1 MKYNEADPEFLLKS
15 NLTIDPE
22 FLDDAATFL
31 YETEGLV
38 LADPEEIYDAYMEHM
53 RFSDVNEATTIRD
66 LSTIRDSSDEMKEKF
81 ARLYHTY
88 DKMNVFREDEDFS
101 DAITAFGDYAE
112 GILTAPSTYLGILT
126 GGLAKGTAVAGQ
138 QVAKAAIRKQLISS
152 ITKRGVLAGAA
163 TEGAIGLGQGDIQE
177 RIKVELFPEYE
188 YDVGSVALQGGLSTL
203 PGGIFGGLSARKGA
217 KQAVRAERIGQIGAE
232 RVARKNSA
240 ATQAAEET
248 IRAADDVKKRQI
260 SQILVGAGEEV
271 RTEKLPQS
279 EYLLTQLDDS
289 TQIRIQAAAIEL
301 GTNLK
306 PIKFADGTTERIT
319 ETIARG
325 IADGSISARNF
336 DEIMTKYNLTSP
348 QLALLFTA
356 DVSRAA
362 RTLQRA
368 SQVSRVRKM
377 AEAIATQSGNS
388 FDEGDLARSI
398 RGGFSQQD
406 LDEMGLY
413 KNITKAFEE
422 GFMGFE
428 QMRRGL
434 MTTQLQTTQ
443 RNIAGGGMRVFID
456 EIENLFTA
464 GSRQIGEA
472 LGMKPSSMTQPSK
485 ITPPSMIKYLW
496 NQSEAE
502 LIAKAY
508 STALPKEATRLFAE
522 FIDVADTQALS
533 GVGGA
538 MANFGRK
545 LNFLNKHADNFY
557 KKAIFAG
564 QLDRLTRS
572 KFGKSVADMLAEGE
586 MDKITVDMYRNAT
599 QKAYELLYQKT
610 PSTKT
615 ELGKFAN
622 AYLRLDKQAGIGMV
636 TGLVMPFPRF
646 IFNQLEFFAE
656 RAPIIGLAFSKGQGA
671 AEQSVKQLSGLGM
684 IGGFA
689 VYRATQGPDT
699 KWYNH
704 TNEKGETTNLAPM
717 LAGLTPFLYMGD
729 VLYRSLSEKTDIPS
743 GSKMLDDLQSVLV
756 GEGFKTGAS
765 KTLFDRTIPEA
776 FRAFTTGEEVSIR
789 VAEEAGKILG
799 DYAATLMYNLPS
811 GLARDGYG
819 LYNDEARM
827 IIETNGEIRLWDA
840 FMMRF
845 TRGLPAFVRDPILE
859 YYDPN
864 IEIRSR
870 PVIEKSADTKT
881 QIPLST
887 SVTGLNIQAPE
898 SAMEKEFNRLGLT
911 TYDVYKPH
919 PFGPADVMLRD
930 RLGDKL
936 NEEAQA
942 VMNTD
947 LYKQYEDS
955 GKRRMMKN
963 RLSAVVNSE
972 RSIVFDQLR
981 ERVRTGQ
988 EKRFSEED
996 LEKFKFE
1003 STGTSDDRRQA
1014 KAEFRKKYEKDRE
1027 YDFAAPGDYAKL
1039 NDELDALI
1047 KELDAVRKA
1056 YGGLVQ
1062 KFNVGGMPTPMD
1074 EQMDAL
1080 SLSETLEEQQAPD
1093 VSVGEYIGMLGDLR
1107 RGITGGAMTGQ
1118 ADMVK
1123 FIDDAI
1129 DYVKGQDA
1137 DLDAPLTQLT
1147 DATLGKYGR
1156 EITGDSEIAQASSK
1170 LIGENLGV
1178 IESVAPGFK
1187 ILGNTLPEAL
1197 GIFGDAKR
1205 AQDKFK
1211 RYEEAIAQGK
1221 TPEQA
1226 YQESG
1231 GVFKHSDIGMDQ
1243 TPRIEYDDSKAELLI
1258 TPTGNIKTPN
1268 IVIAEELQNV
1278 SSKRLTVGDL
1288 LKYDDFFEA
1297 YPEARDIK
1305 ILPFRRDRDTDYGGS
1320 FTQPTRS
1327 NPKGGISLNP
1337 KMNPQQIRSVLL
1349 HELQHYAQFADYLH
1363 RGANKNEFLPDG
1375 INQVEDA
1382 LQATTDK
1389 FNSILMTSSTPDG
1402 LSIAGELKLKL
1413 KSPSKTKDVIYDV
1426 MRYVTPTGTKIE
1438 KSQSAREAVE
1448 LLERYIGKD
1457 QTSELIEHAKKVK
1470 QLNEVKERAFNNY
1483 LKASG
1488 EVEARFT
1495 QSRKDMP
1502 LEERMQEVPNVSK
1515 FFDSEFPSVM
1525 SSTSKKSKTTI
1536 GASRTDKEYLEDITD
1551 NYLAELNKQ
1560 NESMINLAEQL
1571 GMDDLARS
1579 IKETMRIQ
1587 NETKQRLSGS
1597 VGARSEVID
1606 SEGLFKAKQG
1616 DVRRKRIMDLRT
1628 QSRRN
1633 ELPEEFGGFRLD
1645 TEVDVPG
1652 YGPGKI
1658 GQINYNK
1665 AGEPSIMVALNRDE
1679 APIAVGMSVPEALE
1693 KGVKITKEAPVYTTP
1708 KVKVD
1713 SFADPYA
1720 EFAGLKASRDL
1731 ADIDDPEL
1739 VAYYKELADSDP
1751 EEYQKKV
1758 IDAYRDAWLE
1768 RTGKKPNTEVTKR
1781 NTIMENAAKKVK
1793 EGELDVQEFRVIAD
1807 QQKPVK
1813 IWESLP
1819 EMATFEDMFF
1829 ALDAKKSKSPFIGY
1843 NKRIEDGTK
1852 LSVRL
1857 DIPAYTRFDTW
1868 VLALKG
1874 PKDVHSGMM
1883 YAPAVRLKNVDMTQ
1897 TEKQLEQAM
1906 DVAAGKAK
1914 GPFAVMEGK
1923 YVEETA
1929 EDTYKLA
1936 EEALN
1941 SDEWIQVGFDPT
1953 RRGYFYDR
1961 KTMEPVLNAEE
1972 IVQVGA
1978 LVLAKKAVKGDP
1990 KDFKFN
1996 KGGLM
2001 SRK

>member
-301 GTNLK
+301 GTSLK
-306 PIKFADGTTERIT
+306 PIKFSDGTTERIT

-1178 IESVAPGFK
+1178 IESIAPGFK

-1197 GIFGDAKR
+1197 GIFADAGR
-1205 AQDKFK
+1205 AKKKKKQYDDLMAEPARPGETEVDKIE
-1211 RYEEAIAQGK
+1211 RIR
-1221 TPEQA
+1221 
-1226 YQESG
+1226 QETG
-1231 GVFKHSDIGMDQ
+1231 IGVIKGLDD
-1243 TPRIEYDDSKAELLI
+1243 TPRLEISDFSVPLNAVRRKDPLTDKEVFFGIDNLPLGHPNSKLTMGDVFPHENLFEY
-1258 TPTGNIKTPN
+1258 
-1268 IVIAEELQNV
+1268 
-1278 SSKRLTVGDL
+1278 
-1288 LKYDDFFEA
+1288 
-1297 YPEARDIK
+1297 YPEARNIP
-1305 ILPFRRDRDTDYGGS
+1305 IVAEPGSGGGFLLPH
-1320 FTQPTRS
+1320 
-1327 NPKGGISLNP
+1327 KGDPARISVGEDVATENAL
-1337 KMNPQQIRSVLL
+1337 KETLI
-1349 HELQHYAQFADYLH
+1349 HELQHFVQWSDRLNAGGNKTAFTLEGLDFLDTIFKEAGENLH
-1363 RGANKNEFLPDG
+1363 RS
-1375 INQVEDA
+1375 DA
-1382 LQATTDK
+1382 
-1389 FNSILMTSSTPDG
+1389 I
-1402 LSIAGELKLKL
+1402 
-1413 KSPSKTKDVIYDV
+1413 
-1426 MRYVTPTGTKIE
+1426 
-1438 KSQSAREAVE
+1438 QSALKKAQSELQKTGDDRANEIQKILTNWTEFRDQVLKPLRSSDPSVREAALSE
-1448 LLERYIGKD
+1448 IQLLFGGKIPNNL
-1457 QTSELIEHAKKVK
+1457 SEYSKFAEEYE
-1470 QLNEVKERAFNNY
+1470 QLQQEPFRKYMLLA
-1483 LKASG
+1483 G
-1488 EVEARFT
+1488 EVEARMTGDRLFMSPT
-1495 QSRKDMP
+1495 LRQRNKPDVADVLKSDERRYDIKYDDYGTDQLMQARHRPLLSDTWGYAFGDSYREAIKSSEKKATDLIDRMRESKAIDVSNDSKVVLSHARTSIQRDSMNKRSYRYAMEGLDSPQSPNVTSKAIDMLGDKDAIQAWKDANRLPESQRQKRNPIVQKAAEDLKEGKITGKEYRAIAKAEMP
-1502 LEERMQEVPNVSK
+1502 MRMITRDNFPQMPTLEE
-1515 FFDSEFPSVM
+1515 
-1525 SSTSKKSKTTI
+1525 I
-1536 GASRTDKEYLEDITD
+1536 
-1551 NYLAELNKQ
+1551 
-1560 NESMINLAEQL
+1560 
-1571 GMDDLARS
+1571 
-1579 IKETMRIQ
+1579 
-1587 NETKQRLSGS
+1587 
-1597 VGARSEVID
+1597 VGA
-1606 SEGLFKAKQG
+1606 
-1616 DVRRKRIMDLRT
+1616 
-1628 QSRRN
+1628 
-1633 ELPEEFGGFRLD
+1633 LD
-1645 TEVDVPG
+1645 M
-1652 YGPGKI
+1652 
-1658 GQINYNK
+1658 NK
-1665 AGEPSIMVALNRDE
+1665 S
-1679 APIAVGMSVPEALE
+1679 E
-1693 KGVKITKEAPVYTTP
+1693 KGIV
-1708 KVKVD
+1708 
-1713 SFADPYA
+1713 
-1720 EFAGLKASRDL
+1720 GLNL
-1731 ADIDDPEL
+1731 DIP
-1739 VAYYKELADSDP
+1739 
-1751 EEYQKKV
+1751 
-1758 IDAYRDAWLE
+1758 
-1768 RTGKKPNTEVTKR
+1768 
-1781 NTIMENAAKKVK
+1781 
-1793 EGELDVQEFRVIAD
+1793 
-1807 QQKPVK
+1807 
-1813 IWESLP
+1813 
-1819 EMATFEDMFF
+1819 
-1829 ALDAKKSKSPFIGY
+1829 
-1843 NKRIEDGTK
+1843 DGTRIG
-1852 LSVRL
+1852 SRL
-1857 DIPAYTRFDTW
+1857 DIPAYDNYDTW
-1868 VLALKG
+1868 VVSLHDG
-1874 PKDVHSGMM
+1874 T
-1883 YAPAVRLKNVDMTQ
+1883 VRN
-1897 TEKQLEQAM
+1897 
-1906 DVAAGKAK
+1906 GKAV
-1914 GPFAVMEGK
+1914 GYGQTAVLDD
-1923 YVEETA
+1923 VEFFTEA
-1929 EDTYKLA
+1929 GG
-1936 EEALN
+1936 ALN
-1941 SDEWIQVGFDPT
+1941 IATKKPKATIARIHGDYVNKDPEEVYQQVYDLMDDPEWTQVGMNPF
-1953 RRGYFYDR
+1953 RHSFFYD
-1961 KTMEPVLNAEE
+1961 KATGNPVTRADQVL
-1972 IVQVGA
+1972 QVGP
-1978 LVLAKKAVKGDP
+1978 LVLAKGARSELSDLKKLKIKSDDGKVRL
-1990 KDFKFN
+1990 FN